1 MLTINVEVDNLW
13 IEKFD
18 TVFQDI
24 LEHNHTHY
32 IFPGG
37 RGSTK
42 SSFIGGRVI
51 PLLIISN
58 PNCHAVCYRRFGNT
72 LKTSVYAQVLWG
84 IQDLGLQDYFTC
96 HVNPLE
102 IIYKPTGQKILF
114 LGMDD
119 PGKVKSIKLPFGYI
133 GITWWEELDQF
144 DGEAQIRKAQ
154 QSTMRGGDKFWNFM
168 SFNPPI
174 SMNNW
179 ANEFTEECERHRTD
193 DTLVVRSTYLDV
205 PVEWLGQQFI
215 EEAEYLQ
222 QINPRA
228 YENEYMGIP
237 VGTGGNVFENVED
250 LVMSEELISTFDHIH
265 NGLDWGFSND
275 PNAFNKM
282 HFDATRQDLYIFAEH
297 TKKKESNR
305 DLFDALYVD
314 TTHLTQK
321 RWVLDEDEKGNIVG
335 EHAIYEPK
343 PMMDLNELLT
353 ADSAEPKSIAD
364 MKSYGC
370 FIRPAE
376 KGPDS
381 VRYGIK
387 WLQSLRHIYID
398 KRRCPDTYDEFVRYE
413 YDRDKTGKIVSGF
426 PDRDN
431 HHIDATRYAL
441 ERYYKHKGN

>member
-1 MLTINVEVDNLW
+1 MLTINVEIDNLW

-84 IQDLGLQDYFTC
+84 IQDLGLQDYFIC

-144 DGEAQIRKAQ
+144 DGELQIRKAQ
-154 QSTMRGGDKFWNFM
+154 QSTMRGGDKYWNFM
-168 SFNPPI
+168 SFNPPVSI
-174 SMNNW
+174 NNW
-179 ANEFTEECERHRTD
+179 ANEFTENSEVKRKE

-205 PVEWLGQQFI
+205 PVAWLGQQFI

-222 QINPRA
+222 ETNPRA

-237 VGTGGNVFENVED
+237 VGTGGNVFDNVED
-250 LVMSEELISTFDHIH
+250 MVMSNEFIATFDTIY
-265 NGLDWGFSND
+265 NGLDWGFAND

-282 HFDATRQDLYIFAEH
+282 HYDKTRNDLYIYAEH
-297 TKKKESNR
+297 DATHESNKT
-305 DLFDALYVD
+305 LFEELYEKPGGIYTKVWKVNEE
-314 TTHLTQK
+314 THEEYSELLETP
-321 RWVLDEDEKGNIVG
+321 L
-335 EHAIYEPK
+335 
-343 PMMDLNELLT
+343 MDKNELIT

-364 MKSYGC
+364 FKAWNC
-370 FIRPAE
+370 FMRPAE

-398 KRRCPDTYDEFVRYE
+398 RRRCPNTYREFTRYE
-413 YDRDKTGKIVSGF
+413 FDRDKNNQLISAF

-431 HHIDATRYAL
+431 HHIDCVRYGL
-441 ERYYKHKGN
+441 ERFYKRKGN

>member
-1 MLTINVEVDNLW
+1 MLSVDLDVSKLW

-18 TVFQDI
+18 DVFQDI
-24 LEHNHTHY
+24 MEHKHTHY

-42 SSFIGGRVI
+42 SSFVGGRDV
-51 PLLIISN
+51 PLVLIAN
-58 PNCHAVCYRRFGNT
+58 PNCHAVCYRKFGNT
-72 LKTSVYAQVLWG
+72 LKTSVYSQIEWG
-84 IQDLGLQDYFTC
+84 IDDLGLRDYFIF

-114 LGMDD
+114 LGLDD

-174 SMNNW
+174 SVNNW
-179 ANEFTEECERHRTD
+179 ANEYTEMCERYRQD
-193 DTLVVRSTYLDV
+193 DTLVVRSTYKDV

-222 QINPRA
+222 QVNPRA

-237 VGTGGNVFENVED
+237 VGTGGNVFDNVEHMD
-250 LVMSEELISTFDHIH
+250 MPNSFIATFDNVY
-265 NGLDWGFSND
+265 NGLDWGFAND
-275 PNAFNKM
+275 PNAYNKM
-282 HFDATRQDLYIFAEH
+282 YFDSTKQDLYIYGEH
-297 TKKKESNR
+297 TRKHESNR
-305 DLFDALYVD
+305 ELFEVLYKNNSLKRRKWVID
-314 TTHLTQK
+314 EQTQEETMIF
-321 RWVLDEDEKGNIVG
+321 EDVPFME
-335 EHAIYEPK
+335 
-343 PMMDLNELLT
+343 MNELIT

-364 MKSYGC
+364 FRSYGC
-370 FIRPAE
+370 FMRPAE

-398 KRRCPDTYDEFVRYE
+398 KYRCPDTYDEFIKYE
-413 YDRDKTGKIVSGF
+413 FERDKAGHIISDF
-426 PDRDN
+426 PDKNN
-431 HHIDATRYAL
+431 HHIDAVRYGL
-441 ERYYKHKGN
+441 ERFYKRKGN